1 MGELIDDEVLAAF
14 AVVADPDRLGAA
26 VLARFGGLVDR
37 FTFYAPYEHDDALF
51 APAREKLRRA

>member
-1 MGELIDDEVLAAF
+1 
-14 AVVADPDRLGAA
+14 

-51 APAREKLRRA
+51 APAREELRRA

>member
-14 AVVADPDRLGAA
+14 AVVAEPDRLGTAL
-26 VLARFGGLVDR
+26 LARFGGLADR

-51 APAREKLRRA
+51 ASAAEQLRRE